1 MPTRN
6 PAPLTP
12 PLNPTILRLSRQ
24 ALLGRRRGLVLVIIP
39 TVLLALAVIV
49 AALTDHAVGYESVL
63 TLGYTLALPLVA
75 LLAAT
80 AVLGPEVDDGSIVYL
95 ISKPVS
101 RHVIA
106 LSKFAVAWAAT
117 VVFGGLPLL
126 VAGLVLDSGDTRQAV
141 AWGVAGVVAGTAYTA
156 LFIALAAFT
165 RHAVVIGLL
174 FALLWE
180 GLLGSLLG
188 GIKWVS
194 IGAWGRG
201 VGHEVSGQL
210 TGPGIGMT
218 YALVAAVL
226 LTVAALWF
234 TGDRL
239 RSFTLR
245 GDE

>member
-1 MPTRN
+1 MN
-6 PAPLTP
+6 Q
-12 PLNPTILRLSRQ
+12 TILRLSRQ

-39 TVLLALAVIV
+39 AVLLALAVIV
-49 AALTDHAVGYESVL
+49 AALTDDAVGYDAVL
-63 TLGYTLALPLVA
+63 HLGFTLALPLVA

-117 VVFGGLPLL
+117 VALGGLPLL
-126 VAGLVLDSGDTRQAV
+126 VAGLVLDSADARQAV
-141 AWGVAGVVAGTAYTA
+141 AWGVAGVLAGTAYTA
-156 LFIALAAFT
+156 LFLALAAFT

-201 VGHEVSGQL
+201 VAQEISPQVSGPG
-210 TGPGIGMT
+210 TGLA
-218 YALVAAVL
+218 YALVAATVL
-226 LTVAALWF
+226 TLASLWF